1 MKRLFLLPLL
11 ALMLCACPSS
21 ASQVSGAE
29 SDSTANR
36 ESEPKHITLLFAGD
50 LMQHGVQYK
59 AALAAGGGKRYDY
72 EECFRY
78 VKDEI
83 RSADVAI
90 ANFETTLA
98 GGEPSTYPHFN
109 SPDSYLTA
117 CKDAGFDILLTANNH
132 SVDTGAKGIR
142 RTIERMD
149 AEGIPHIG
157 TYADLAERQREYPYM
172 LDTLGFRIAI
182 LCFTYGTNGIAV
194 PNPCIVNLI
203 DTVQIRKDIQR
214 ARQQKPDCII
224 AFVHW
229 GIEHALL
236 PNAQQKS
243 LADWMFRAGIDHV
256 IGGHPHVV
264 QPIELREY
272 PTADGTMDKH
282 LLVYSLGNYISN
294 MPKPN
299 NDGGLMVKM
308 TLTKEQKSA
317 SSTHT
322 SPADGNAS
330 STHTYLSDASY
341 GLTWVTR
348 PVNSGRT
355 NFRVYPA
362 SVPDSLLNAKERQL
376 YNATITTERQLF
388 QKHNKGGIEERPI
401 PWKE

>member
-1 MKRLFLLPLL
+1 MLLCSCTM
-11 ALMLCACPSS
+11 A
-21 ASQVSGAE
+21 AE
-29 SDSTANR
+29 QNAQTNSDSIEIAPR
-36 ESEPKHITLLFAGD
+36 SITLLFAGD

-59 AALAAGGGKRYDY
+59 AALAAGGGKHYDY

-78 VKDEI
+78 VKEEI
-83 RSADVAI
+83 HSADVAI

-157 TYADLAERQREYPYM
+157 TYVDKEERNREYPYM
-172 LDTLGFRIAI
+172 LDTLGFRIAL
-182 LCFTYGTNGIAV
+182 LCYTYGTNGIAV
-194 PNPCIVNLI
+194 PKPNIVNVI

-214 ARQQKPDCII
+214 ARQQNPDCII

-229 GIEHALL
+229 GVEHALL
-236 PNAQQKS
+236 PNTQQKT

-264 QPIELREY
+264 QPIEMREY
-272 PTADGTMDKH
+272 PSAGGTKDKH
-282 LLVYSLGNYISN
+282 LLVYSLGNFISN

-308 TLTKEQKSA
+308 TLTKEFEKMPAGEEPQS
-317 SSTHT
+317 HT
-322 SPADGNAS
+322 F
-330 STHTYLSDASY
+330 LSDASY

-348 PVNSGRT
+348 PVNSGRK

-362 SVPDSLLNAKERQL
+362 SVPDSMLNARERQL
-376 YNATITTERQLF
+376 YKTTITTERELF
-388 QKHNKGGIEERPI
+388 RKHNKGGIEERPI
-401 PWKE
+401 EWKAEWDD